1 MATVEERL
9 NNASN
14 MAQSALPI
22 VDDIMPM
29 SPANELEQLKS
40 QYEGNPFSYS
50 MDPRRNPLEQQI
62 AEQDRLQREQQYTAQ
77 RDQHKSRS
85 ELGRQGMEQI
95 TSLVGAGEMDEA
107 YKLFEQLPIENQ
119 MMMAV
124 APGIGQAISA
134 YEAQHFAPEAL
145 KSMQEGRYLSAS
157 GSGLIAGL
165 GALDV
170 GLSATGLGAIPA
182 RAIKGASVPLRVAR
196 EGIMSAADPALMQRL
211 HRFFGTGK
219 GLPSIARQ
227 ADIPASLKGRI
238 EPNTIHYNTN
248 TGTRTTIPDA
258 SGNFPGYRHINNKAD
273 IYDSPVFGS
282 KDLKYDN
289 PVFDFNSPANITYKQ
304 QTGRDIMGYNP
315 ASGAYNHTTKHFD
328 APLRNPDGSKQSI
341 LDYLPERIGTHN
353 DMEALIMGKTAK
365 PVAKGQKPL
374 AIVMAGGPGTG
385 KGTVKQAFINRGAF
399 NPDEF
404 VDLDPDIIK
413 KNIPEYKML
422 QEVGDSR
429 AAHNVHAEGNEI
441 TEKIFKNITAEGNKH
456 NIILDKTISDL
467 EDLKYL
473 QALKDT
479 GYEVAV
485 IGVYEPVE
493 ESLIRVM
500 ERGLK
505 TNKAG
510 IKTGRTVPGSV
521 AKNKGLDVSAQFAQI
536 SEIADHFVLVDNLE
550 QPVKVF
556 ASGPDGAQVF
566 DADILKEVDLQG
578 SIASQKEN
586 ITTFKELEEALIN
599 ANK

>member
-1 MATVEERL
+1 MATVQERL
-9 NNASN
+9 NNAAN

-22 VDDIMPM
+22 VDDIMPL
-29 SPANELEQLKS
+29 SPADELEQLKS
-40 QYEGNPFSYS
+40 QYEGNPFSYGA
-50 MDPRRNPLEQQI
+50 DPRRNILEQQI

-85 ELGRQGMEQI
+85 ERGRQGMEQI

-107 YKLFEQLPIENQ
+107 YKIFEQLPFENQ
-119 MMMAV
+119 MMLAV
-124 APGIGQAISA
+124 TPGIGQAIST

-145 KSMQEGRYLSAS
+145 TAIQEGRYMSAA

-170 GLSATGLGAIPA
+170 GLTASGLGALPA
-182 RAIKGASVPLRVAR
+182 RGAKAASVALR
-196 EGIMSAADPALMQRL
+196 ETGKGIMSAADPALMQRL

-219 GLPSIARQ
+219 GLPSVARQ
-227 ADIPASLKGRI
+227 ADIPASLKGRV

-248 TGTRTTIPDA
+248 TGTRTTVPDA
-258 SGNFPGYRHINNKAD
+258 SGNFPGYPNVGNKAD

-315 ASGAYNHTTKHFD
+315 TSGAYNHTKKHFD
-328 APLRNPDGSKQSI
+328 APLLNPDGSKQSI
-341 LDYLPERIGTHN
+341 LDYVPGRIGIHN
-353 DMEALIMGKTAK
+353 EMEALLMGTTAK
-365 PVAKGQKPL
+365 PVAKGQKPI
-374 AIVMAGGPGTG
+374 AIVMAGGPGSG
-385 KGTVKQAFINRGAF
+385 KGTVKQALINRGAF

-404 VDLDPDIIK
+404 LNIDPDIVK
-413 KNIPEYKML
+413 RNIPEYKML
-422 QEVGDSR
+422 QEIGDSR
-429 AAHNVHAEGNEI
+429 AAHNVHAEANEI
-441 TEKIFKNITAEGNKH
+441 TEKVFNNVTAKGNQH

-473 QALKDT
+473 QDLKDA

-485 IGVYEPVE
+485 IGVYVPVE
-493 ESLIRVM
+493 ESLIRTM

-510 IKTGRTVPGSV
+510 IKTGRTVPGNV
-521 AKNKGLDVSAQFAQI
+521 TKNKGIDVSAQFTQI

-550 QPVKVF
+550 QPFKVF
-556 ASGPDGAQVF
+556 TSGPSGAQVF
-566 DADILKEVDLQG
+566 DADILKEIDLQG

-586 ITTFKELEEALIN
+586 ITTFKELEEVLTN